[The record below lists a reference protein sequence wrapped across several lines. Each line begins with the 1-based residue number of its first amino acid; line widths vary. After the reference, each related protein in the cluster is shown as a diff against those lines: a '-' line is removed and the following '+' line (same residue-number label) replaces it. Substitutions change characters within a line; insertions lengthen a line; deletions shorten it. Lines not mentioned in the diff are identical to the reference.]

1 MTTQAIRKILI
12 RDFILCF
19 FAQFTFTFVIF
30 SLIPTLPIYLSRLG
44 PKEVEIGVLI
54 GSSAVA
60 SLVLRPFVG
69 RALLKI
75 PEKHFMIVGAL
86 FFASASIAYIFAPPF
101 WPFLMVSVLQG
112 IGFALFTTASF
123 TLIAKISSGAHMGQ
137 SLSYFIL
144 AFTISGALAPPM
156 AMLLINTFSFIFL
169 FLVCLGLSLCSLF
182 ITHQLG
188 RGQVVPSQDSSIQD
202 GFFLSRRSLQPSI
215 IAFSPFFIW
224 GALTTFFPLYA
235 ISHGVTN
242 PGLFFSTVAVVL
254 ILSRVFGGR
263 VLDLYPRERIILFCI
278 TPYIIGMILLA
289 FSKTLFMF
297 ILVAMIYA
305 IGPAFLIPALMAC
318 ALERGGSPGP
328 TMGTFQALTDLGMGL
343 GPVMMG
349 IVIQSTSYPIM
360 FLCLAFMGIINLIY
374 FYFLVRK
381 TG

>member
-1 MTTQAIRKILI
+1 MI

-44 PKEVEIGVLI
+44 SKEVEIGALI

-75 PEKHFMIVGAL
+75 SEKRFMTIGAL

-101 WPFLMVSVLQG
+101 WLFLIVSVLQG

-123 TLIAKISSGAHMGQ
+123 TLIAKISAGAHMGQ

-144 AFTISGALAPPM
+144 AFTTSSALAPPM
-156 AMLLINTFSFIFL
+156 AMFLINGFSFIFL

-188 RGQVVPSQDSSIQD
+188 RGPVVPLQEPSTED

-215 IAFSPFFIW
+215 IAFCPFFIW

-242 PGLFFSTVAVVL
+242 PGLFFSTVAVTL
-254 ILSRVFGGR
+254 ILSRVFGGKI
-263 VLDLYPRERIILFCI
+263 LDLYRRERIILFCI

-297 ILVAMIYA
+297 ILVAVIYG

-318 ALERGGSPGP
+318 ALDRGGSPGP
-328 TMGTFQALTDLGMGL
+328 TMGTFNALTDLGMSL

-349 IVIQSTSYPIM
+349 IVIQSTSYSIM
-360 FLCLAFMGIINLIY
+360 FLWLAFMGLLNLTY